1 MLVPLHHSP
10 SHIYFG
16 FKQPCSNWS
25 GVLREAVDH
34 ISGSMKATPHLLQL
48 GQSEF
53 VLLLNIKSVCAEHQS
68 VSNATVASARGANE
82 WDDIFESPWRFQRV
96 VTQGTLTTH
105 FFLNQSYTVLS
116 IHLFSNTRIT
126 NLSVQ
131 SPAGIWQ
138 QETNCREFQLMVINK
153 LGYKDQRQ
161 WMVWD
166 GVLCVLFKNERLALK
181 LYY

>member
-1 MLVPLHHSP
+1 M
-10 SHIYFG
+10 
-16 FKQPCSNWS
+16 
-25 GVLREAVDH
+25 
-34 ISGSMKATPHLLQL
+34 
-48 GQSEF
+48 
-53 VLLLNIKSVCAEHQS
+53 
-68 VSNATVASARGANE
+68 SNATLASARGANE
-82 WDDIFESPWRFQRV
+82 WDDIFESPWRFQRA

-116 IHLFSNTRIT
+116 IHLFSNTQIT

-166 GVLCVLFKNERLALK
+166 RVLCVLFKNERLALK
-181 LYY
+181 LYYYDLIPLGWDGETRKKGGSRLRKPHMQRPGGMENMVY